1 MDHLPILILFALAI
15 AAAYWFGTN
24 VAKPKQTPGESES
37 PAEPPSAPEAK
48 KIKTETERK
57 SKPRKQKDIHAWSTK
72 LASDLGKIATTRGIL
87 EHPKLLRAIEELR
100 TQNIPAED
108 LVVHLKSSEDF
119 TAIPALLLACDRD
132 DLDQESLNAALF
144 THITTPSTHRT
155 IVALHCIPILY
166 NGPSIGPTFAAV
178 YSPWDDFQI
187 DQALRKF
194 VAERLEAGEDLTF
207 GEHNRDIAS
216 WDLDDVKTIVKRLPA
231 EQAKVLLE
239 ELDENGIGEPAN
251 PKVFLREFA
260 TILEPITDR
269 LEDGSPILT
278 SPFFD
283 ENRQLILD
291 RLTRP
296 EQARSVLLT
305 GASRVGKTALTR
317 LVARDLQK
325 AGYLVITATSN
336 NLQSGQSYIGQ
347 LEQRM
352 EQFLKIL
359 RQRKVVWI
367 ADSFHE
373 LELTGRHQYS
383 STSILDMILPDL
395 AEGNILVIGESPT
408 STLSKLKTSSP
419 RIDTSIDILQINP
432 LNESQ
437 TLELARD
444 WINQHP
450 GHLGKKPGSTSETLA
465 EGLKLAQQYSLGH
478 AMPGLLLDLL
488 KDSFQRECDGTSGLS
503 VSLDRPALLRA
514 LAAKTGMPM
523 EVIDD
528 ELSLDL
534 EVLQSKFDQRV
545 LGQPEAVT
553 ALVERIA
560 MIKAGLTDPSRPLG
574 VFLFAGPTG
583 TGKTEIAKTLASFLF
598 GSEQRMIRF
607 DMSEFQNPGSLS
619 RLIGGPDEGNS
630 LATQIREQ
638 PFSLILLDEF
648 EKADRNV
655 WDLFLQ
661 VFDDGRLTDARGNTS
676 DLRNAIIILTSNLGA
691 QDAHAASMGF
701 TQSKHPAYQP
711 REIHKAIEQTFRKE
725 FVNRIDRIVTF
736 RPLNRETM
744 REILRHQL
752 QKTLSRRGLRN
763 RPWIIEWDESAT
775 ELLLDQG
782 FSPTM
787 GARPLMRAMDQFLLG
802 PLSKDIVNG
811 VLPDDEQLLFIFA
824 RDGRLHWD
832 SSLESAEDLAATPEE
847 EVSEYSNRHLILT
860 PSGSEDELRNL
871 AQRHQDLEELLNLDA
886 YLESKQTCLDAM
898 QDEGFWQSEE
908 RWDQLALV
916 EYIDRVEAALKATG
930 NLLDRLL
937 NNPASRPTSIE
948 KLRLLVSKQA
958 ERLFLLENAYPEI
971 TAGEANDALIIIHA
985 DSEGDDFAGQLREM
999 YQAWATTRGMN
1010 LEPLRSPHFWA
1021 ARINGF
1027 GALTLLLPEH
1037 GLHFW
1042 SEGKKGDRYQC
1053 SVSITPMKPNEKV
1066 PEWDQIPEPT
1076 ETARRYQEVPT
1087 PLVVDR
1093 KRSFRTGRL
1102 DLVLKGHFD
1111 LIGR

>member
-1 MDHLPILILFALAI
+1 MDHLPVLITFALTI
-15 AAAYWFGTN
+15 AAAYWFGTK
-24 VAKPKQTPGESES
+24 VSKPKKQKRQNSVPQITEEKK
-37 PAEPPSAPEAK
+37 EAVK
-48 KIKTETERK
+48 KT
-57 SKPRKQKDIHAWSTK
+57 KPRKIKDIHAWSSK
-72 LASDLGKIATTRGIL
+72 LSSDLGKIATTRGIL
-87 EHPKLLRAIEELR
+87 EHPKLLRAVDELR
-100 TQNIPAED
+100 AQNIPAED
-108 LVVHLKSSEDF
+108 LVVYLKSGDDF
-119 TAIPALLLACDRD
+119 TAIPALLLACERD
-132 DLDQESLNAALF
+132 DLDQDTLKTALF
-144 THITTPSTHRT
+144 SHITTPSTHRT
-155 IVALHCIPILY
+155 IVALQCIPKLIE
-166 NGPSIGPTFAAV
+166 GPTIGPTLAAV

-194 VAERLEAGEDLTF
+194 VAERLAAGEELTF

-231 EQAKVLLE
+231 DQAKVLLE
-239 ELDENGIGEPAN
+239 ELDENGIGEPEN

-269 LEDGSPILT
+269 FEDGSPILV
-278 SPFFD
+278 SPSFD
-283 ENRQLILD
+283 ANKQLIID
-291 RLTRP
+291 RLTRLK
-296 EQARSVLLT
+296 QARSVLVT
-305 GASRVGKTALTR
+305 GQSRVGKTALTR
-317 LVARDLQK
+317 LVARDLQQ
-325 AGYLVITATSN
+325 AGYLVVTATSN

-419 RIDTSIDILQINP
+419 RIDHSIDILQVNP
-432 LNESQ
+432 LDESQ

-444 WINQHP
+444 WINKHP
-450 GHLGKKPGSTSETLA
+450 GHLGKQPGSTTETLA

-488 KDSFQRECDGTSGLS
+488 KDSFQRECDSASGLS

-514 LAAKTGMPM
+514 LAARTGMPM

-528 ELSLDL
+528 ELNLDL
-534 EVLQSKFDQRV
+534 EALQTKFDQRV

-553 ALVERIA
+553 ALVERVA

-583 TGKTEIAKTLASFLF
+583 TGKTEIAKSLATFLF

-619 RLIGGPDEGNS
+619 RLVGGPDEGAS
-630 LATQIREQ
+630 LATQIRQQ
-638 PFSLILLDEF
+638 PFSLVLLDEF

-661 VFDDGRLTDARGNTS
+661 VFDDGRLTDARGNTA
-676 DLRNAIIILTSNLGA
+676 DLRNSIIILTSNLGA

-736 RPLNRETM
+736 RPLNRDTM

-752 QKTLSRRGLRN
+752 AKTLTRRGLRN
-763 RPWIIEWDESAT
+763 RPWVIEWDESAT
-775 ELLLDQG
+775 ELLLDKG

-811 VLPDDEQLLFIFA
+811 VLPADEQLLFIFA
-824 RDGRLHWD
+824 RDGQLHWD
-832 SSLESAEDLAATPEE
+832 SSLESAEDLAASPGE
-847 EVSEYSNRHLILT
+847 EVSEFSNRHLILM

-871 AQRHQDLEELLNLDA
+871 AQRHHDLEELLNLDA
-886 YLESKQTCLDAM
+886 YLESKQSCLDAM
-898 QDEGFWQSEE
+898 QEDGFWQSED
-908 RWDQLALV
+908 RWEQLALV
-916 EYIDRVEAALKATG
+916 EYIDRVEHALNSTG
-930 NLLDRLL
+930 KLLDRLL
-937 NNPASRPTSIE
+937 HNPASRPTSVE
-948 KLRLLVSKQA
+948 KLRLLISKQA
-958 ERLFLLENAYPEI
+958 ERLFLLESAYPEI
-971 TAGEANDALIIIHA
+971 TAGEANDALITIRP
-985 DSEGDDFAGQLREM
+985 DSGAEDFARQLREM

-1010 LEPLRSPHFWA
+1010 LEPLRSPYFWA
-1021 ARINGF
+1021 ARLNGF

-1053 SVSITPMKPNEKV
+1053 AVSITPMKPNEKI
-1066 PEWDQIPEPT
+1066 PDWSEMPEPT
-1076 ETARRYQEVPT
+1076 ETTRRYQEVPT

-1093 KRSFRTGRL
+1093 PRSFRTGRL
-1102 DLVLKGHFD
+1102 DLVLRGHFD